1 MPTETPVPSPSKPP
15 PLPREAELSSR
26 QSGLAFQRT
35 RMSADRT
42 LMSML
47 RTSISLVS
55 FGFTIAQF
63 LHHLREGLRIQP
75 LVPGRPGLAM
85 GIAMVVLGNLLLAV
99 ALAQHVSFLRIL
111 RAERAL
117 LVEQG
122 LLHGEEPFAPSM
134 AFYMALLF
142 LLIALT
148 TLLGLAFRT
157 GPFSS

>member
-1 MPTETPVPSPSKPP
+1 MPPETSNEPKPSGLPSVPRDTE
-15 PLPREAELSSR
+15 LAAR

-75 LVPGRPGLAM
+75 LIPGRPGLAL
-85 GIAMVVLGNLLLAV
+85 GLAMVVLGNLLLAV
-99 ALAQHVSFLRIL
+99 ALAQHVSFMRNI

-117 LVEQG
+117 LVERG
-122 LLHGEEPFAPSM
+122 MLHGEEPFAPSLV
-134 AFYMALLF
+134 FYTALLF
-142 LLIALT
+142 LMIALLV
-148 TLLGLAFRT
+148 LLGLAFRT
-157 GPFSS
+157 GPFS